1 MHDKTPRFLPGDGI
15 LLGFFN
21 RPFHLHF
28 HPMVDELRTGLRS
41 QALEKRMV
49 IPAWVL

>member
-1 MHDKTPRFLPGDGI
+1 MHDKTPRSLPGDGI

-21 RPFHLHF
+21 WPFHLHF
-28 HPMVDELRTGLRS
+28 HPMVDELRLRS

>member
-1 MHDKTPRFLPGDGI
+1 MSSVPGDGI
-15 LLGFFN
+15 LLGLFN
-21 RPFHLHF
+21 WPFHLHF
-28 HPMVDELRTGLRS
+28 HLMVDELRTGLRF